1 MTTIHQALRS
11 AYTQL
16 AKSHIPSAALDAEL
30 LLSFVLSSR
39 GEQKKT
45 REYILAHQDKTLTA
59 RQAEKFSD
67 LIKKRSKHLPLAYLT
82 HEKEFYGRPFY
93 VDKRV
98 LVPRPE
104 TEIIIEEALRTI
116 CHCEE
121 NREVK
126 RSDTTWQSRLETE
139 VFGLM
144 GLPRSAPLRSAPLAM
159 TIVDIGTGSG
169 CIITTLACELQARFA
184 NVAYIAT
191 DISSPALAVA
201 RKNAKAHGVA
211 DKIKFRH
218 GNLLEPLLKYP
229 ISNIQY
235 LIITANLPYLTPA
248 QIKNSPTIKSEPR
261 LALAAGSYG
270 LKYYR
275 QLATQIKKLSI
286 QYPNIPISLVCEIG
300 ETHGQEMKKIFSFA
314 KSLEIKKDL
323 AGLDRIVIITFYL

>member
-93 VDKRV
+93 VVKRV

-121 NREVK
+121 NR
-126 RSDTTWQSRLETE
+126 
-139 VFGLM
+139 
-144 GLPRSAPLRSAPLAM
+144 
-159 TIVDIGTGSG
+159 
-169 CIITTLACELQARFA
+169 
-184 NVAYIAT
+184 YIAR
-191 DISSPALAVA
+191 PAI
-201 RKNAKAHGVA
+201 R
-211 DKIKFRH
+211 R
-218 GNLLEPLLKYP
+218 
-229 ISNIQY
+229 
-235 LIITANLPYLTPA
+235 
-248 QIKNSPTIKSEPR
+248 
-261 LALAAGSYG
+261 
-270 LKYYR
+270 
-275 QLATQIKKLSI
+275 
-286 QYPNIPISLVCEIG
+286 
-300 ETHGQEMKKIFSFA
+300 
-314 KSLEIKKDL
+314 
-323 AGLDRIVIITFYL
+323 